1 MESGALSLPAGDRAE
16 GWPRRT
22 GALCRAARFVAV
34 ACLAF
39 TVAACQT
46 TGLDSRPP
54 VTLPATFS
62 ATGTAALP
70 DKWWRSFDDPVLDD
84 LIEAALADNLSIHS
98 AWDRLVQAE
107 ATARKAGASLL
118 PTLDG
123 EAGLSGK
130 REKGLNTAG
139 RRVVGSTS
147 DLSLGLSSSYEAD
160 LWGGI
165 SSTRDAARLD
175 ANATEEDLK
184 TAATTLASDVAKTW
198 YQLTETYGQIDLLSR
213 QLATDEQVL
222 EIVTLKFRRGQ
233 VTASDVLQQRQQ
245 VESKRGDLV
254 IAESSARVLEHKLAI
269 LLGKAP
275 TSLEIPQINA
285 LVTLPDLPGTGLPAD
300 LVRRRPD
307 LRKAYFAVLA
317 ADRRT
322 AAAIADRFPSLT
334 LTARVET
341 SGEYVRDLFTNWL
354 GSLAAGLVAPLF
366 DAGERAAEVERTRAV
381 TSEALNDYGTAVLE
395 ALGEVEDALV
405 QEANQRRYL
414 TSLESQIELADQAFQ
429 RIRDTYIG
437 GAADYIEVLNALL
450 TSQTLERTYLQAQ
463 RQLIEY
469 RVDLYR
475 ALGGGWEMTRPE
487 GTGVAAETSRST
499 DLQPVAEQGRKG

>member
-1 MESGALSLPAGDRAE
+1 MESVASSPPAGDRTRQRP
-16 GWPRRT
+16 WRIDVRRRVI
-22 GALCRAARFVAV
+22 GVAAV
-34 ACLAF
+34 AGLAA
-39 TVAACQT
+39 VVSACQT
-46 TGLDSRPP
+46 TDLDSWPP
-54 VTLPATFS
+54 VTLPAAFS
-62 ATGTAALP
+62 ATGTATLP

-84 LIEAALADNLSIHS
+84 LIEAALADNLSIRS

-107 ATARKAGASLL
+107 ATARKAGARLL
-118 PTLDG
+118 PSVDG

-130 REKGLNTAG
+130 REKGVNTAG
-139 RRVVGSTS
+139 RRVIGSTS
-147 DLSLGLSSSYEAD
+147 DLSLGLGSSYEAD

-165 SSTRDAARLD
+165 ASTRDAAGLD
-175 ANATEEDLK
+175 ANASEEDLK
-184 TAATTLASDVAKTW
+184 TAAITLASDVAKTW
-198 YQLTETYGQIDLLSR
+198 YQLIETYGQIDLLRR

-233 VTASDVLQQRQQ
+233 VMASDVLQQRQQ

-254 IAESSARVLEHKLAI
+254 IAESAARVLEHKLAI

-285 LVTLPDLPGTGLPAD
+285 LVTLPDLPGTGLPAE

-307 LRKAYFAVLA
+307 LRRAQFAVLA

-354 GSLAAGLVAPLF
+354 GSLAAGVVAPLF
-366 DAGERAAEVERTRAV
+366 DAGERAAEVDRTRAV
-381 TSEALNDYGTAVLE
+381 TSAALNDYGTAVLE

-405 QEANQRRYL
+405 QESNQRRYL
-414 TSLESQIELADQAFQ
+414 ASLESQMELADQAFQ
-429 RIRDTYIG
+429 RIRDTYIS

-450 TSQTLERTYLQAQ
+450 ISQALERTYLQAQ

-469 RVDLYR
+469 RIDLHR
-475 ALGGGWEMTRPE
+475 ALGGGWEMSRPE
-487 GTGVAAETSRST
+487 GAGVASETRPT
-499 DLQPVAEQGRKG
+499 ELQPVAVQGRKG

>member
-1 MESGALSLPAGDRAE
+1 MGVL
-16 GWPRRT
+16 RRT
-22 GALCRAARFVAV
+22 VRIAAMAG
-34 ACLAF
+34 LA
-39 TVAACQT
+39 TAISACQT

-54 VTLPATFS
+54 VTLPAAFS
-62 ATGTAALP
+62 ATGTATLP
-70 DKWWRSFDDPVLDD
+70 DKWWRAFDDPVLDD
-84 LIEAALADNLSIHS
+84 LIEDALADNLSIHS

-118 PTLDG
+118 PSLNA
-123 EAGLSGK
+123 EVGLSGT
-130 REKGLNTAG
+130 RQKGQSTNSNSS
-139 RRVVGSTS
+139 RRVISSTS
-147 DLSLGLSSSYEAD
+147 DLSLGLSSSYEVD

-165 SSTRDAARLD
+165 ASTRDAAGLD
-175 ANATEEDLK
+175 ANASEEDLK
-184 TAATTLASDVAKTW
+184 TAAITLASDVTKTW
-198 YQLTETYGQIDLLSR
+198 YQLIEAYGQIDLLRR

-245 VESKRGDLV
+245 VESKRGDLA
-254 IAESSARVLEHKLAI
+254 ITESQSRVLEHKMAI

-285 LVTLPDLPGTGLPAD
+285 LVTLPDLPGTGLPVN
-300 LVRRRPD
+300 LVQRRPD
-307 LRKAYFAVLA
+307 LRRAYFAVLA

-366 DAGERAAEVERTRAV
+366 DADLRAAEVERTRAV
-381 TSEALNDYGTAVLE
+381 TSEALNDYGTAVLD

-450 TSQTLERTYLQAQ
+450 TSQALERTYLQAQ

-475 ALGGGWEMTRPE
+475 ALGGGWEMSRPE
-487 GTGVAAETSRST
+487 GTGVAAGTGGAA
-499 DLQPVAEQGRKG
+499 DLQPVARQGRKG